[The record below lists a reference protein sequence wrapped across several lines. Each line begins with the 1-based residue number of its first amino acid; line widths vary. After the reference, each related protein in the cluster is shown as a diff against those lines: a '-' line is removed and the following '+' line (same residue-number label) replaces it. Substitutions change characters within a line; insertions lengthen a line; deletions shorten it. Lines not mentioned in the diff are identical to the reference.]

1 MIEDQT
7 WDKDNLDLDPGD
19 VLLLYTDGVT
29 EAQNLQGEQYGTDR
43 LIDTA
48 KKSLALPAKDIQT
61 AVIKD
66 VDEFIGDA
74 SQLDDIT
81 LVIVV
86 RD

>member
-1 MIEDQT
+1 
-7 WDKDNLDLDPGD
+7 
-19 VLLLYTDGVT
+19 
-29 EAQNLQGEQYGTDR
+29 